1 MKNLIYLFIAA
12 SMMLVTACSDD
23 DEYVFSELP
32 SERIEAFQKECQ
44 TTLRG
49 ATDGWKLV
57 YYPQKGV
64 YGGFTFVFR
73 FSEKNRVEMIS
84 DFEPIKGDYSY
95 NLNLSEGLVL
105 TFDSDS
111 PIHQLSNPNYGAP
124 AHDGD
129 KGYGLEGDFEFIVK
143 EVKED
148 VIELIGKKTRVEVK
162 LEKATAADWTT
173 VEKLAEMAG
182 YFVLGN
188 SGLGMTVNGEL
199 AIGGRVEL
207 NDIFHLCTMAYKD
220 EEGNTVSVETPYIIT
235 NEGCLFENEVE
246 VAGVKFS
253 GLTVDLSNGV
263 TNREFVSNDADQA
276 IRFFIMDLSPL
287 NLTPAEVPTFVP
299 NKYIAS
305 VDMLKSHAE
314 YIITD
319 MSASLKVEWEALQA
333 ELPNFE
339 KFTLE
344 MDRKDGYE
352 GSFRV
357 TAINSGDGKSKSHNY
372 DFGAFTLLNN
382 TVNQVRFDNSKKS
395 HSTSSGFTD
404 KALYDAGENARVGA
418 IYNAF
423 FDSKGFTVIRD
434 SEEIFWIRSIQN
446 PEVWMKLEA
455 D

>member
-1 MKNLIYLFIAA
+1 M
-12 SMMLVTACSDD
+12 
-23 DEYVFSELP
+23 
-32 SERIEAFQKECQ
+32 
-44 TTLRG
+44 
-49 ATDGWKLV
+49 
-57 YYPQKGV
+57 
-64 YGGFTFVFR
+64 
-73 FSEKNRVEMIS
+73 
-84 DFEPIKGDYSY
+84 
-95 NLNLSEGLVL
+95 
-105 TFDSDS
+105 
-111 PIHQLSNPNYGAP
+111 
-124 AHDGD
+124 
-129 KGYGLEGDFEFIVK
+129 
-143 EVKED
+143 
-148 VIELIGKKTRVEVK
+148 
-162 LEKATAADWTT
+162 
-173 VEKLAEMAG
+173 
-182 YFVLGN
+182 
-188 SGLGMTVNGEL
+188 
-199 AIGGRVEL
+199 
-207 NDIFHLCTMAYKD
+207 
-220 EEGNTVSVETPYIIT
+220 ETPYVIT

-305 VDMLKSHAE
+305 VDMLKSHDE

-382 TVNQVRFDNSKKS
+382 TVNKYGLIIARRVILLLPVSRIKRYMMLVRM
-395 HSTSSGFTD
+395 
-404 KALYDAGENARVGA
+404 L
-418 IYNAF
+418 
-423 FDSKGFTVIRD
+423 
-434 SEEIFWIRSIQN
+434 
-446 PEVWMKLEA
+446 VWEQYIMLSLIVKVSR
-455 D
+455 